1 MLQIILV
8 MISKSESLVVKK
20 RPLIECHHHWVKS
33 GFFKRF
39 SDHKSIQRHRCVKC
53 GRSKSEAS
61 FDPQRH
67 HRKRQLNFIIY
78 RQLVSGV
85 SQRRSALILNLNR
98 KTIVRKFHFF
108 GTLAFKYLDE
118 QNARLPKAQVVEFD
132 DLETF
137 EHTKCKPLS
146 VPMFVEYKTR
156 RVLGFE
162 VAQMPAKG
170 LLAALSRKKYGR
182 RIDKR
187 PKAYRLLFP
196 RVKSFIQDDALI
208 KSDQNPSYPHYVKKY
223 FPRSIHQTYKSRNS
237 SLGGQGEL
245 KKIGFDPLFSI
256 NHSYAKLRAD
266 INRLFRKTWCT
277 TKKPDCLKKHIAMMV
292 VYHNEHLDKTIK
304 RDKNNPFNFEL
315 MQGCI

>member
-1 MLQIILV
+1 M
-8 MISKSESLVVKK
+8 
-20 RPLIECHHHWVKS
+20 
-33 GFFKRF
+33 
-39 SDHKSIQRHRCVKC
+39 
-53 GRSKSEAS
+53 ATY
-61 FDPQRH
+61 DPQRH
-67 HRKRQLNFIIY
+67 HRKRHLNFIIY

-108 GTLAFKYLDE
+108 GDLALKYLKV
-118 QNARLPKAQVVEFD
+118 QNSLYPKSKIVEFD

-170 LLAALSRKKYGR
+170 LLAKTSRKKYGR

-187 PKAYRLLFP
+187 PKAYKKLFAN
-196 RVKSFIQDDALI
+196 VKSFIAPDALI
-208 KSDQNPSYPHYVKKY
+208 KSDQNPSYPYHVKKH
-223 FPRSIHQTYKSRNS
+223 FPLAMHTTYKSRNS

-277 TKKPDCLKKHIAMMV
+277 TKKPECLKKHIAMMV
-292 VYHNEHLDKTIK
+292 VFHNEHLDKKTRKQANKDQISHQ
-304 RDKNNPFNFEL
+304 L
-315 MQGCI
+315 IQSIL